1 MKKYILLAFVLT
13 LIISC
18 GDNSV
23 TAPSPEISLDDLFF
37 GTDSTLE
44 VVTWNI
50 EHFPKA
56 GSNTLGYLE
65 EIIPQ
70 LNVDVIALQEIEST
84 ADFAILDAEL
94 PNYIGFCAASAS
106 YDINLA
112 FLYRT
117 DTVLQPDV
125 YEIYTNEDR
134 PFPRAPLVLEFL
146 WQGNEYVVINNHLKA
161 SGDGIINYNDVWDEE
176 YRRLEAVNKLKVYI
190 DNNLPDTRVFVVGD
204 MNDELTDD
212 MESNV
217 FQTVLQQPERYKFAD
232 MAIAEGSSSNWSYP
246 AWPSHLDHI
255 MITNELYPSLEAYGS
270 ETKTLQIDNYL
281 ETGWY
286 EYDNNIS
293 DHLPVGIKLVIG
305 SEK

>member
-1 MKKYILLAFVLT
+1 MKKYILLTFVLT

-23 TAPSPEISLDDLFF
+23 TDPSPVVNLDDLFF

-70 LNVDVIALQEIEST
+70 LNVDIIALQEIQSA
-84 ADFAILDAEL
+84 ADFVKLDASL
-94 PNYIGFCAASAS
+94 PNYYGFCATSAY

-125 YEIYTNEDR
+125 YEIYTDEYR
-134 PFPRAPLVLEFL
+134 PFPRSPLVLEFL

-161 SGDGIINYNDVWDEE
+161 AGDGIINYNDVWDEE
-176 YRRLEAVNKLKVYI
+176 YRRLEAVNKLKLYI
-190 DNNLPDTRVFVVGD
+190 DNNLPNTRVFVVGD

-212 MESNV
+212 MSSNV
-217 FQTVLQQPERYKFAD
+217 FQNILQEPESYIFAD
-232 MAIAEGSSSNWSYP
+232 MTIAEGSSHNWSYP
-246 AWPSHLDHI
+246 TWPSHLDHI
-255 MITNELYPSLEAYGS
+255 MITDELYNSWEAPDS
-270 ETKTLQIDNYL
+270 KVATLQIDNYL
-281 ETGWY
+281 DSGWY
-286 EYDNNIS
+286 EYNSNVS
-293 DHLPVGIKLVIG
+293 DHLPVGLKLVIG
-305 SEK
+305 SER